1 MTICCSTRRS
11 SLLTLVYLAG
21 ALACALAYLPRL
33 DKAVHVYLVWPLNYF
48 VLEALVLLGPTH
60 THALVPL
67 AASVIYHLVLR
78 RTLVSMRLWQHSRS
92 FPHLHVAVPRH
103 RHAESPI
110 AERDMPDIQIDT
122 NDIDEIQIHGEA
134 KRFDE
139 FQAASSRVRE
149 RNIGRFRKVIRLP
162 PGCLLTNIT
171 ARYKDGLLEVR
182 VPKGDNYRRID
193 VS

>member
-1 MTICCSTRRS
+1 MATT
-11 SLLTLVYLAG
+11 AG
-21 ALACALAYLPRL
+21 NTTGTTTGPAQQPTTFVASGDREQQTQQQQQQSAGGQIKPTTDTDTATSAYADPFW
-33 DKAVHVYLVWPLNYF
+33 D
-48 VLEALVLLGPTH
+48 
-60 THALVPL
+60 
-67 AASVIYHLVLR
+67 
-78 RTLVSMRLWQHSRS
+78 
-92 FPHLHVAVPRH
+92 VPRIP
-103 RHAESPI
+103 RHLGSRILDTMEGTLWRPACDVYEVGSDIVIHVDLPGVPK
-110 AERDMPDIQIDT
+110 EDIQIDT

-149 RNIGRFRKVIRLP
+149 RNIGRYRKVIRLP

>member
-1 MTICCSTRRS
+1 MATI
-11 SLLTLVYLAG
+11 AG
-21 ALACALAYLPRL
+21 NTTGAAT
-33 DKAVHVYLVWPLNYF
+33 
-48 VLEALVLLGPTH
+48 GPAQQQPTSF
-60 THALVPL
+60 
-67 AASVIYHLVLR
+67 AASGDREQSQTQQQLDVGGQIKPTSTDAAATSAYADPF
-78 RTLVSMRLWQHSRS
+78 WD
-92 FPHLHVAVPRH
+92 VPRIP
-103 RHAESPI
+103 RHLGSRILDTMEGTLWRPACDVYEVGSDIVIHVDVPGVPK
-110 AERDMPDIQIDT
+110 EDIQIDT